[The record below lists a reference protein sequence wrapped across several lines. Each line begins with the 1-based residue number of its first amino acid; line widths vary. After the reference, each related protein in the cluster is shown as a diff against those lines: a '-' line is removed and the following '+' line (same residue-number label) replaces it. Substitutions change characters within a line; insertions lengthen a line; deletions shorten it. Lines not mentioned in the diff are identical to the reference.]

1 MKWLLIV
8 VVLAVIAVGAVAYV
22 KRPKDVEMDF
32 KSAVLTRGEIIQSVT
47 ANGNLTPVVNVEV
60 GSQVSGT
67 IEKLFVDFNTKVTNG
82 QILAQIEPSTFEANV
97 MQAEADLANAK
108 AGLELAQVNA
118 HRAEELYKNRLISQ
132 SDHDTAMAALH
143 QAEASV
149 KTREAS
155 IKKVRTDLERTTIY
169 APIDGMVIDRT
180 IEVGQTVAAS
190 FNTPKLF
197 QIANDLSKM
206 EINAMVSEADV
217 GGVEEGQPVT
227 FTVDAFPA
235 RQFKGSVKQVRY
247 APTTNQNVVTYT
259 TVVGVNND
267 DLKLRPGM
275 TANASIITAQRR
287 DTLRIPTSALR
298 FRPPDD
304 AILKSSTNGAAFS
317 GGSANRSTN
326 ALASATSSAGL
337 PTPPWVAEGRQPSG
351 AEEIRKWR
359 ETLTPEQREMARLQS
374 PGRGGRG
381 QSGDGP
387 GGGRGGGGGR
397 GFVGGAGGFRGSGES
412 TIRQEGPV
420 MRTVYVVARSSSSS
434 GREIEMAKPVNVKLG
449 ITDGSYSEV
458 IEGLKEGDRV
468 ITGANTPATATASVQ
483 TPQGSSPFGRPG
495 GGFRGR

>member
-1 MKWLLIV
+1 MAGAKKSHFRRWL
-8 VVLAVIAVGAVAYV
+8 VILVILGGVALGGVAYV
-22 KRPKDVEMDF
+22 TRPKDSALDF
-32 KSAVLTRGEIIQSVT
+32 KTAPITRGEITQLVT
-47 ANGNLTPVVNVEV
+47 ANGQLTPVVNVEV

-67 IEKLFVDFNTKVTNG
+67 IQEIGVDYNSKVTNG
-82 QILAQIEPSTFEANV
+82 QVIAKIDPESFESSV
-97 MQAEADLANAK
+97 MQADAELANTRAS
-108 AGLELAQVNA
+108 LELAQYNA
-118 HRAEELYKNRLISQ
+118 TRAEELYKDKLISK
-132 SDHDTAMAALH
+132 SDHEKTMADLH
-143 QAEASV
+143 QAQAMV
-149 KTREAS
+149 KIREAS
-155 IKKVRTDLERTTIY
+155 LKKVKTDLERTTIY
-169 APIDGMVIDRT
+169 APIDGVVISRN

-197 QIANDLSKM
+197 VIANDLSKM
-206 EINAMVSEADV
+206 EIEAMVSEADV

-227 FTVDAFPA
+227 FTVDAFPT
-235 RQFKGSVKQVRY
+235 RQFRGAVKQVRY

-275 TANASIITAQRR
+275 TANSSIITAQRR
-287 DTLRIPTSALR
+287 DALKISNAALR
-298 FRPPDD
+298 FRPPDS

-387 GGGRGGGGGR
+387 GGGRGGGGR
-397 GFVGGAGGFRGSGES
+397 GFGGGAGGFRGSGES
-412 TIRQEGPV
+412 TIRQ
-420 MRTVYVVARSSSSS
+420 
-434 GREIEMAKPVNVKLG
+434 
-449 ITDGSYSEV
+449 
-458 IEGLKEGDRV
+458 
-468 ITGANTPATATASVQ
+468 
-483 TPQGSSPFGRPG
+483 
-495 GGFRGR
+495 